1 MIYLC
6 YQKQQNPNNMKLQTS
21 FQKFRPL
28 KQGGKNQLQEI
39 VISCNVSSPREAYD
53 LSHEHFAIDLYIDRK
68 FVGDLSYILAEV
80 NDEAFRDIID
90 SIDWDY
96 EWHVANDN
104 SLDDDQQR
112 TDWQDR

>member
-1 MIYLC
+1 MR
-6 YQKQQNPNNMKLQTS
+6 LQAS

-68 FVGDLSYILAEV
+68 YIGDLSYILAEV
-80 NDEAFRDIID
+80 NDEAFREIID

-112 TDWQDR
+112 TDYEDR